1 MGCLTVTYTRLGGM
15 AASAER
21 EGGISCSASRLGG
34 IDATATRIGGIDA
47 SMERVGG
54 MTCRFS
60 LICSTGVV
68 PPYLEINPEV
78 IWVFTDWS
86 AQNDVYSNTR
96 WNVD

>member
-15 AASAER
+15 TASAER
-21 EGGISCSASRLGG
+21 VGGISCSANRFGG
-34 IDATATRIGGIDA
+34 VDATAERVGGMDA

-54 MTCRFS
+54 ITCRFS

-68 PPYLEINPEV
+68 PPYLEISPEV

-86 AQNDVYSNTR
+86 AQNEVLSNTR